1 VISDDE
7 IYNSQQLGINTGG
20 NQKLER
26 RKLNKS
32 FDSSS
37 LYSSQN
43 DISNAEAKIEMQSE
57 ITDMEAGGTKHKQ
70 PESQGE
76 PEKRKKQRRKRSKDP
91 NTSNESHNSKSSGEI
106 SFVLARKNNNQLYGS
121 SSIFGDFEQSSSDP
135 SPAPAGGFGLFSL
148 GLVMI
153 MCCVSS

>member
-1 VISDDE
+1 
-7 IYNSQQLGINTGG
+7 
-20 NQKLER
+20 
-26 RKLNKS
+26 
-32 FDSSS
+32 
-37 LYSSQN
+37 
-43 DISNAEAKIEMQSE
+43 
-57 ITDMEAGGTKHKQ
+57 MEAGGTKHKQ
-70 PESQGE
+70 LESQRE
-76 PEKRKKQRRKRSKDP
+76 PEKRKRKQRKGSKSKSKDP

-121 SSIFGDFEQSSSDP
+121 SSIFGDFEQSSCDP